1 MPSCVSRASIEVIG
15 SFYPLLVRQQEWH
28 AAADQMILTIGHM
41 LGCFASDRCS
51 SVARPASSPA
61 VVTSAGAVSG
71 EKRQDLRLGWLRRLR
86 ASGLT
91 GARCVGSG
99 WEAQGNV
106 RAGVLALPPGH
117 PYLCLPLQFATAPD
131 MRLLAFVDADELE
144 RPRQAAEAELQEP
157 DRWGTMFTLLQSWG
171 KRTPRG
177 RRSHPVR
184 ARRRMPVRRHA
195 AGASH

>member
-15 SFYPLLVRQQEWH
+15 SFYPLLVHQQEWH

-41 LGCFASDRCS
+41 LGCFASDPYS

-61 VVTSAGAVSG
+61 VVTSERAVSG

-86 ASGLT
+86 ASGLS
-91 GARCVGSG
+91 GARCVGSS

-106 RAGVLALPPGH
+106 RAEVVALPPGH
-117 PYLCLPLQFATAPD
+117 PYLCLP
-131 MRLLAFVDADELE
+131 RSSR
-144 RPRQAAEAELQEP
+144 RPRT
-157 DRWGTMFTLLQSWG
+157 RGYSRSW
-171 KRTPRG
+171 TPTNWSGRARRRRPSCKSPTGGAPCSRSCSPGASEG

>member
-1 MPSCVSRASIEVIG
+1 MMPSCVSRASIEAIG

-28 AAADQMILTIGHM
+28 AAADQLILTIGHM

-86 ASGLT
+86 ASGLS
-91 GARCVGSG
+91 GARCVGSS

-106 RAGVLALPPGH
+106 RAEVVALPPGH
-117 PYLCLPLQFATAPD
+117 PYLCLPRQFATAPD
-131 MRLLAFVDADELE
+131 TRLLAFVDADELE

-171 KRTPRG
+171 KRTP
-177 RRSHPVR
+177 
-184 ARRRMPVRRHA
+184 
-195 AGASH
+195 

>member
-1 MPSCVSRASIEVIG
+1 MMPSCVSRASIEVIG

-61 VVTSAGAVSG
+61 VVTSARAVSG

-117 PYLCLPLQFATAPD
+117 PYLCLPLQFATAPH
-131 MRLLAFVDADELE
+131 MPLLAFVDADELE

-157 DRWGTMFTLLQSWG
+157 DRWGTTFTLLQSWG
-171 KRTPRG
+171 KRTP
-177 RRSHPVR
+177 
-184 ARRRMPVRRHA
+184 
-195 AGASH
+195 

>member
-28 AAADQMILTIGHM
+28 AAADQLILTIGHM
-41 LGCFASDRCS
+41 LGCFASDPYS

-61 VVTSAGAVSG
+61 VVTSERAVSG

-106 RAGVLALPPGH
+106 RAEVVALPPGH
-117 PYLCLPLQFATAPD
+117 PYLCLPRQFATAPD
-131 MRLLAFVDADELE
+131 TRLLAFVDADELE
-144 RPRQAAEAELQEP
+144 RLRQAARPSCKSPTGGA
-157 DRWGTMFTLLQSWG
+157 
-171 KRTPRG
+171 PRSRSCSPGASEG